1 MYKYYVFPLHS
12 IKLLVVVV
20 VLALISAVSADTPE
34 RNIWISKPL
43 MPSSGITPWINI
55 YSPRP
60 LAFVILRFHCICS
73 VWIIM
78 RNFSKT
84 VIRYS
89 VDCILKWTSNSS
101 HLYHKQQKQPI
112 FSKLWLVKMNYICT
126 APLKSKL
133 TVLTWNMRLDSHVS
147 KLERIKF
154 QVSRNQ
160 HFWVFMTQKDFK
172 KKIYFSRNIKNSHL
186 HYSENSHQPSAL
198 NMYKDDRTNGCLSLI
213 TDNRVFVFL

>member
-84 VIRYS
+84 VIWYS

-101 HLYHKQQKQPI
+101 HLYHKQQKQPMS
-112 FSKLWLVKMNYICT
+112 SKLWLVKLNYICT

-133 TVLTWNMRLDSHVS
+133 TVLTRNLIFMSRSLNESSFKFPETSIFECSWL
-147 KLERIKF
+147 KRI
-154 QVSRNQ
+154 SRKR
-160 HFWVFMTQKDFK
+160 F
-172 KKIYFSRNIKNSHL
+172 ISR
-186 HYSENSHQPSAL
+186 E
-198 NMYKDDRTNGCLSLI
+198 T
-213 TDNRVFVFL
+213 